1 MTVYILM
8 IYLPFTYCVIT
19 RKQSFRVLISLVG
32 LRRHSFD
39 HPTAELGHQLEPNF
53 VHLLL

>member
-39 HPTAELGHQLEPNF
+39 HPTAELGHQLEPYF